1 MKTIP
6 KKAVP
11 LFLVLGATVL
21 GVTLPGPA
29 ASAQQVLNDSRERV
43 SFSQLVE
50 PGKKQ
55 QLADTGAREQS
66 RAFYRRVTGA
76 ELNRGAEFFVDG
88 EQAVIQVSPL
98 DRASNGKRV
107 VDTEIP
113 RGMTLSNG
121 TERRPV
127 DDDSIALHRK
137 SQGLRQEFPGFYGRA
152 HVMKVPE
159 DMGRGRFTLKANGN
173 ARANAEYILYVLD
186 KRSDIEL
193 AVETPSKRF
202 SRSGT
207 LALEAKPAGKANAS
221 LESVSATLIA
231 PRGDRYDLQG
241 NRSGN
246 RYTVSWPVNVDAP
259 SVPGEL
265 WRIEVRST
273 LRNARKEPVE
283 RVAVVA
289 ADIFTE
295 TATAS
300 VGGSDARGLALSV
313 DVREAGRYEARA
325 LVYGLDGNGEYQPV
339 LLAYQAEWLDAG
351 QREMTV
357 PIDNAKLAASGLRAP
372 YQVRSVQ
379 FLDQGRMSV
388 LGYLQ
393 GNWELQ

>member
-1 MKTIP
+1 MKNLQT
-6 KKAVP
+6 KAIP
-11 LFLVLGATVL
+11 LFFAMAATAMVA
-21 GVTLPGPA
+21 TM
-29 ASAQQVLNDSRERV
+29 ASAQQILNDSRERV

-50 PGKKQ
+50 QGKEQ
-55 QLADTGAREQS
+55 QLADSGAREQS
-66 RAFYRRVTGA
+66 RAFYRKVTGA

-88 EQAVIQVSPL
+88 KQAVIQVSPL
-98 DRASNGKRV
+98 DRASNGRRV
-107 VDTEIP
+107 VDTDIP

-127 DDDSIALHRK
+127 SDDSIALHRK
-137 SQGLRQEFPGFYGRA
+137 SEGLRQEFPGFYGRA

-173 ARANAEYILYVLD
+173 ASANAEYILYVLD

-207 LALEAKPAGKANAS
+207 LALEAKAAGQASAS

-231 PRGDRYDLQG
+231 PRGDRYELGGGQ
-241 NRSGN
+241 RTGN
-246 RYTVSWPVNVDAP
+246 RYTLDWPVNVDAP
-259 SVPGEL
+259 SVSGEL

-273 LRNARKEPVE
+273 LRNARNEPVE
-283 RVAVVA
+283 RVAVIA

-295 TATAS
+295 TASAT
-300 VGGSDARGLALSV
+300 VGGSDAQSLTLSV
-313 DVREAGRYEARA
+313 DVQEAGRYEARA
-325 LVYGLDGNGEYQPV
+325 LVFGVDSDGEYRPAM
-339 LLAYQAEWLDAG
+339 LAYQAEWLDAG
-351 QREMTV
+351 AREMTV
-357 PIDNAKLAASGLRAP
+357 PIDTARLAASGLQAP

-388 LGYLQ
+388 LGYMQ
-393 GNWELQ
+393 GSWELK